1 MYDRKTSDWRGLS
14 PLARG
19 TPILEFVIWTPMR
32 FIPAGA
38 GNSSSAFLCAVS
50 KSVYPRWRGELST
63 IYPPLLNGTGLS
75 PLARGTLPLVSC
87 RPRKNRFIPA
97 GAGNSNSYTDK
108 SSKQTVYPRW
118 RGKLPLRLMNDN
130 KNGGL
135 SPLARGTRSTITS
148 KSAESR
154 FIPAGAGNSVLSLP
168 YIARISVYPRWRGE
182 LISLLEYMS
191 CAHGLSPLA
200 RGTPR
205 HAGRAA
211 IPPRFIPA
219 GAGNSFSSSSIAV
232 VLTVYPRWRGELLIR
247 SSYSA
252 PLAGLSPL
260 ARGTRERGEIPAG
273 RARFIPAGAGNS
285 LAAPPF
291 SPGAAVYPRWRGELS
306 II

>member
-118 RGKLPLRLMNDN
+118 RGELAVPLHQRVQNP
-130 KNGGL
+130 GL
-135 SPLARGTRSTITS
+135 SPLARGTRCCLYRTLR
-148 KSAESR
+148 ESR
-154 FIPAGAGNSVLSLP
+154 FIPAGAGNSATRWQSSYP
-168 YIARISVYPRWRGE
+168 TTVYPRWRGE
-182 LISLLEYMS
+182 LFFQLQHCCCID
-191 CAHGLSPLA
+191 GLSPLA
-200 RGTPR
+200 RGTLNQVVVLSA
-205 HAGRAA
+205 AG
-211 IPPRFIPA
+211 RFIPA
-219 GAGNSFSSSSIAV
+219 GAGNS
-232 VLTVYPRWRGELLIR
+232 
-247 SSYSA
+247 
-252 PLAGLSPL
+252 
-260 ARGTRERGEIPAG
+260 ARQAI
-273 RARFIPAGAGNS
+273 
-285 LAAPPF
+285 
-291 SPGAAVYPRWRGELS
+291 
-306 II
+306 